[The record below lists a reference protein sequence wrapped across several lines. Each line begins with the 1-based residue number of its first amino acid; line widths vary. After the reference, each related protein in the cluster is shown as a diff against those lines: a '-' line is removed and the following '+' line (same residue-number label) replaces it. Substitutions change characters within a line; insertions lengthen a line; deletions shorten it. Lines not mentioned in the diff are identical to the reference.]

1 MRVNTPYR
9 LQTYIKILI
18 FTSLPPSFFT
28 IEPKA
33 TNKSTAHSKFAT
45 SFNSVCKKVHTFA
58 TSAKTTEKQARQ
70 GKTNAANNTVKPS
83 DYHFE
88 HYANKNSCYAKL
100 LFPKEDEWKNFADKF
115 NHDVYVERG
124 KNEQGGDKVYIIPF
138 GKRH

>member
-1 MRVNTPYR
+1 MRVNTPYQ

-33 TNKSTAHSKFAT
+33 TNKFAAHSKFAT
-45 SFNSVCKKVHTFA
+45 SFNIVCKKVHTFA

-88 HYANKNSCYAKL
+88 HYANKKQL
-100 LFPKEDEWKNFADKF
+100 LRQAIVPE
-115 NHDVYVERG
+115 
-124 KNEQGGDKVYIIPF
+124 GG
-138 GKRH
+138 